1 MRGGLASWESMAV
14 SASMLEAVL
23 LQVDARDG
31 VALGCAFRAAS
42 ALMHIGDSLRQHR
55 VDEVLSRLLATMNVN
70 QPVRPVGGLVVGPCT
85 SVLSCCA
92 LWWCSILWRRR
103 SG

>member
-42 ALMHIGDSLRQHR
+42 ALMHIAFRFAKYRFFLSIVDAGTFNQKMAIFSFFLSLLTFTSTHEQHP
-55 VDEVLSRLLATMNVN
+55 L
-70 QPVRPVGGLVVGPCT
+70 
-85 SVLSCCA
+85 
-92 LWWCSILWRRR
+92 
-103 SG
+103 